1 MALALRQGGTI
12 REDSILVPQL
22 RFMQQRAMT
31 AAARGGSWP
40 LAVASPTVLPE
51 VGAHAPQEEDE
62 DAFLAAGGGGGG
74 GISAW
79 SDMPSSGLLMSAS
92 NQVTAYDLHERIN
105 ERKHRNCDSFR
116 IIQERCY
123 ARISRCAQVAPTHCS
138 IWYEAP
144 AFIVGRPPFDVQR
157 CIELLSGN
165 LRANGYRVTHFPPR
179 LLFITWDLSA
189 PARPAPRLVVGGGAT
204 ALHRAAPPPRLRV
217 EAPPTQRG
225 DALAPD
231 RTVALPAAA
240 DFGMMG
246 GGGGGGDARSLTIGG
261 ARGGGGGGGGGTGY
275 RPISDFKPR
284 ARLMLGL

>member
-1 MALALRQGGTI
+1 MALALRHGTI

-40 LAVASPTVLPE
+40 LAVASHAVLPE
-51 VGAHAPQEEDE
+51 VGAHAPQEDE
-62 DAFLAAGGGGGG
+62 DDAYLDGGGGRNA
-74 GISAW
+74 SW

-92 NQVTAYDLHERIN
+92 NQISAFDLHARMN

-116 IIQERCY
+116 IVQQQCY
-123 ARISRCAQVAPTHCS
+123 ARISRCAQVAPSHQS
-138 IWYEAP
+138 IWYEVP
-144 AFIVGRPPFDVQR
+144 AFIVGRPPFDIKR

-189 PARPAPRLVVGGGAT
+189 PARPAPRLVVGAGAT
-204 ALHRAAPPPRLRV
+204 GLHHRAPPPPRLRV

-231 RTVALPAAA
+231 RTVALPSAA

-246 GGGGGGDARSLTIGG
+246 GGGDTRSFTIGG
-261 ARGGGGGGGGGTGY
+261 SRGGGAGAGGTGY